1 MKTKEQ
7 NSSKGAFSCIYDF
20 NRKYVDT
27 TKSKVKIRVKPLSGD
42 KGFTIYLDWYEG
54 SEKVTDTDG
63 KSKVKT
69 LHKYCFDFPGA
80 GRLYLV
86 KCGRYDTQEREMN
99 DQAWGAAVA
108 YRNRCLENLMKG
120 LPAFITKSEL
130 KSQKEEVISQK
141 EELDSQNDFFAFVKI
156 LIKSGK
162 TPKVYNVATMHL
174 LNYEFLKQGRL
185 KDFEKFRSSAR
196 LPFASITPEY
206 VANFIKYLRTAKS
219 YRKNAAGEGKPL
231 TLNTAKQIQS
241 YLSMLLIKAVEYG
254 RLEKNPITDKDNKKK
269 KIKGKEVITNV
280 QYLTKEEVQALIDKE
295 CRREVLKNAFLFC
308 CFTGLR
314 FSDVTKLT
322 WNNVDGSVL
331 RYKQQKTNGKVV
343 TGIPDVAKRFLPEFA
358 GDKNA
363 LLFNI
368 HYTYQISRDLQQWME
383 SAGIKKRIRFHSS
396 RHTCAVLLLDSGA
409 NMYLTS
415 KMLGHASMRTTERFY
430 ADIIDKRKEEAAENL
445 NKYLNF

>member
-130 KSQKEEVISQK
+130 DSQDNFIAFARQEQRKEEGRVAS
-141 EELDSQNDFFAFVKI
+141 DNF
-156 LIKSGK
+156 
-162 TPKVYNVATMHL
+162 NVAIMHL
-174 LNYEFLKQGRL
+174 LNYEFMKQGKF
-185 KDFEKFRSSAR
+185 KDFTKFCEFCEKNP
-196 LPFASITPEY
+196 LIPFSRITPTY
-206 VANFIKYLRTAKS
+206 VTNFIEYLRTARS
-219 YRKNAAGEGKPL
+219 YRKNADGVGKPL
-231 TLNTAKQIQS
+231 SANTAKQIQS
-241 YLSMLLIKAVEYG
+241 YFNTLLNRAVANKDVNLTE
-254 RLEKNPITDKDNKKK
+254 NPFKH
-269 KIKGKEVITNV
+269 VTNV
-280 QYLTKEEVQALIDKE
+280 LKPVKPEIQYLTKEEVQALIDKD
-295 CRREVLKNAFLFC
+295 CRREVLKNAFLFS

-331 RYKQQKTNGKVV
+331 RYKQQKTNEKVV

-415 KMLGHASMRTTERFY
+415 QMLGHASMRTTERYY